1 LVPKSY
7 TIVKHLEAI
16 IMMQSL
22 RRSGG
27 SLVMTIPKSF
37 IEQNKLNDGS
47 SVELLLSG
55 NKLTIE
61 ARQKPK
67 YNLADLMA
75 EMPNEMPMVEGWD
88 NSQAVGLERY

>member
-1 LVPKSY
+1 
-7 TIVKHLEAI
+7 
-16 IMMQSL
+16 MMQSL

-27 SLVMTIPKSF
+27 SLVMTIPKAF

-47 SVELLLSG
+47 SVELFLSG

-61 ARQKPK
+61 AKKKPQ

-75 EMPNEMPMVEGWD
+75 EMPNEIPMVEGWD